1 MRTGL
6 CTIVMLCVIFRAAS
20 ADEIV
25 FTNGE
30 RLIGDFK
37 RAEGHKLI
45 FVSEMA
51 GEIVVDLDRV
61 RSIGTEV
68 PMTIHLTDGA
78 ILKGNKLERSA
89 EHFMVFDV
97 AKAREGDFAVA
108 ALSTINP
115 KPEPKVQ
122 WSGSITA
129 GFKSSHGSSFS
140 ENYSVDGNLDMRT
153 ARHRLRLDGRFV
165 AERDKDERGDKKTTE
180 ENATL
185 DGVYSYY
192 FSKRFFV
199 YLNERFKKDY
209 IDDLDY
215 RITSVPGV
223 GYQWIDAD
231 TVQLSTQL
239 GAGQL
244 QEKYTTK
251 VPDPDDETVEIKKI
265 SRKEDFI
272 MQTGYHAEWKIND
285 RLSFVSNLAYN
296 PSPDDFSDY
305 NLTHDS
311 ELRIFITRS
320 FSTALSL
327 FSIMT
332 LRRVSILHQRIPIIY
347 SAWAEDFSTCM
358 A

>member
-6 CTIVMLCVIFRAAS
+6 STIVLLCVFFRAAS

-30 RLIGDFK
+30 RLIGTFK
-37 RAEGHKLI
+37 HAEGHTLT

-51 GEIVVDLDRV
+51 GEITVDLDRV
-61 RSIGTEV
+61 KSIGTEV
-68 PMTIHLTDGA
+68 GMTVHWTDGTV
-78 ILKGNKLERSA
+78 LKGNTIESSA
-89 EHFMVFDV
+89 GRLMVFDA
-97 AKAREGDFAVA
+97 AKAQEADFAA
-108 ALSTINP
+108 AFLSAINP

-140 ENYSVDGNLDMRT
+140 EDYSVDGNLGMRT

-185 DGVYSYY
+185 EGVYSYY
-192 FSKRFFV
+192 FSKRFFI
-199 YLNERFKKDY
+199 YWNERFKKDH

-215 RITSVPGV
+215 RITSVPGI
-223 GYQWIDAD
+223 GYQWIDSD
-231 TVQLSTQL
+231 TVQLSTQA
-239 GAGQL
+239 GAGLL
-244 QEKYTTK
+244 QEKYTSK
-251 VPDPDDETVEIKKI
+251 VPDPDDETAEVKKI

-285 RLSFVSNLAYN
+285 RFMFVSNLAYN

-311 ELRIFITRS
+311 EVRIFITRS
-320 FSTALSL
+320 FFNSFKFILDYDTTPGEDSASTD
-327 FSIMT
+327 T
-332 LRRVSILHQRIPIIY
+332 DYILGLGWR
-347 SAWAEDFSTCM
+347 F
-358 A
+358 

>member
-6 CTIVMLCVIFRAAS
+6 CTIVLLCLLFKAAS

-25 FTNGE
+25 CTNGE
-30 RLIGDFK
+30 RLIGALKHAD
-37 RAEGHKLI
+37 GHKLT
-45 FVSEMA
+45 FMSEMA
-51 GEIVVDLDRV
+51 GEITVDLGRV
-61 RSIGTEV
+61 RSIGTDV

-78 ILKGNKLERSA
+78 VLKGNKLESSA
-89 EHFMVFDV
+89 ERFMVFDA

-108 ALSTINP
+108 SLSAINP

-140 ENYSVDGNLDMRT
+140 ENYSIDGNLGMRT
-153 ARHRLRLDGRFV
+153 ARHRLRLNGRFI
-165 AERDKDERGDKKTTE
+165 AERDKDESGDKKTTE

-192 FSKRFFV
+192 FSKRFFI
-199 YLNERFKKDY
+199 YLNERFKKDH

-215 RITSVPGV
+215 RITSVPGI
-223 GYQWIDAD
+223 GYQWIDTD
-231 TVQLSTQL
+231 TVQLSTQA
-239 GAGQL
+239 GAGLL
-244 QEKYTTK
+244 QEKYTSK
-251 VPDPDDETVEIKKI
+251 VPDPDDETVEVKKI

-272 MQTGYHAEWKIND
+272 MQTGYHIEWKIND
-285 RLSFVSNLAYN
+285 RFSFVSNLAYN

-311 ELRIFITRS
+311 EVRIFITRS
-320 FSTALSL
+320 FFNSFKFILDCDATPGEDSASTDTDYIFGLGWR
-327 FSIMT
+327 F
-332 LRRVSILHQRIPIIY
+332 
-347 SAWAEDFSTCM
+347 
-358 A
+358 